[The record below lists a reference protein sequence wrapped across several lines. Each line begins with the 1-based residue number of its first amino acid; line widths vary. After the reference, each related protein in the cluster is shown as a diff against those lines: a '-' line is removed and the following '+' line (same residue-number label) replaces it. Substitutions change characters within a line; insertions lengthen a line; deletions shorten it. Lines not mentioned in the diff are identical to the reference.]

1 MNFNF
6 AATRNTSKWT
16 TKNGSYKDKPM
27 LNILELPITS
37 IKSGG

>member
-6 AATRNTSKWT
+6 AATRNTSKLT

-27 LNILELPITS
+27 LIILELPFRP